1 VLSRV
6 AERTYW
12 LARYLERAENTARL
26 IGVYSALLLDLPK
39 STQIGWDVVLQSS
52 GSEPAF
58 GTAQQNGSDTDADIL
73 QYLLH
78 DDSNPGSLLSSLRH
92 ARENVRT
99 TRDIVPNEGWR
110 AINELVMYG
119 RDYLP
124 KATQRRQRAQVM
136 AHLLEKLQSITGLL
150 DGTMSHGQPYQF
162 IMLGR
167 NIERADMTTRMIDVA
182 AAVLM
187 TSRPELQLYQNTL
200 WMTVL
205 RSLGAYQMYR
215 QYVRRRVR
223 GPDVINFLLLD
234 PDFPHAVA
242 HCLSEVTGAFKKLP
256 DSAAIVAGVLS
267 TRAQLHLIDPQKLDA
282 AGIHQMSDDLQLQI
296 GGLHEQ
302 ITAHWL
308 QLDWP
313 Q

>member
-1 VLSRV
+1 MLSRV

-52 GSEPAF
+52 GCGPAF
-58 GTAQQNGSDTDADIL
+58 AVAQQERSDANIL
-73 QYLLH
+73 RYLLH
-78 DDSNPGSLLSSLRH
+78 DDSNVGSLLNSLSY

-110 AINELVMYG
+110 AINELVMYS
-119 RDYLP
+119 REYLP
-124 KATQRRQRAQVM
+124 KATHRRQRAQVM

-187 TSRPELQLYQNTL
+187 TNRPELQLYQNTL

-234 PDFPHAVA
+234 ADFPHAVA
-242 HCLSEVTGAFKKLP
+242 HCLSEVTGALKKLP
-256 DSAAIVAGVLS
+256 DSGEIVASVLS
-267 TRAQLHLIDPQKLDA
+267 TRAELHLIDPQALDA
-282 AGIHQMSDDLQLQI
+282 AGIHRMSDDLQLKI

-302 ITAHWL
+302 LTGQWL
-308 QLDWP
+308 RLDNP
-313 Q
+313 S